1 MHNKCFKSSLKWR
14 SGSSSYISIDCSSLT
29 PHLDGMCRHTCRGC
43 KELCCLFVFLKS
55 DCLSDL
61 CVIFICAAPPW
72 ITPIFS
78 SVPGSA
84 TSFPGGR
91 RGISH
96 LFNIL
101 TLLIW
106 EISLA
111 FATFPHS
118 DFSIFWPI
126 IRDITA
132 TQIFIFYLLQ
142 VELIQ
147 SIGKKGIW

>member
-1 MHNKCFKSSLKWR
+1 
-14 SGSSSYISIDCSSLT
+14 
-29 PHLDGMCRHTCRGC
+29 MCRHTCRGC
-43 KELCCLFVFLKS
+43 KELCCFFVFLKS

-132 TQIFIFYLLQ
+132 TQIFIFFIAGGINSKYW
-142 VELIQ
+142 ENGNLINLTFDLE
-147 SIGKKGIW
+147 SSCDSLYVCRFFSVIR